1 MLIDLTPAQIEEAV
15 AYGKAKKD
23 ATVLEFVKEWV
34 ADLGPEVGYAT
45 VDTRFKEIARVARSL
60 ALKDKELSLEGART
74 ILGGIS
80 SANLNFS
87 ITVYDSTRDFAKN
100 YEVILRHQG
109 KFISPRYEHTPPIAR
124 ERLNGTQGYVV
135 TCISVFPI
143 KEIDI
148 NSKVILELIEPP
160 GEKKLKF
167 TFDLSKMH

>member
-1 MLIDLTPAQIEEAV
+1 MLIDLTSVQIEEAV

-23 ATVLEFVKEWV
+23 ATILEFIKEWA

-45 VDTRFKEIARVARSL
+45 IDTRSKEIARVARRL
-60 ALKDKELSLEGART
+60 VKEGKELTPEGART

-80 SANLNFS
+80 SVNLNFS
-87 ITVYDSTRDFAKN
+87 ITVYGSTRDFAKN
-100 YEVILRHQG
+100 YKVFLKHQG
-109 KFISPRYEHTPPIAR
+109 KFISPRYEHTPPIAQ

-148 NSKVILELIEPP
+148 NSKVTLELIEPLK
-160 GEKKLKF
+160 EKKLEF
-167 TFDLSKMH
+167 TFDLSKVR

>member
-45 VDTRFKEIARVARSL
+45 IDTRSKEIARVARRL
-60 ALKDKELSLEGART
+60 VKEGKELSPEGART
-74 ILGGIS
+74 ILGGMS
-80 SANLNFS
+80 SVNLNFS
-87 ITVYDSTRDFAKN
+87 ITVYGSTPDFAEN
-100 YEVILRHQG
+100 YKVVLKYQG
-109 KFISPRYEHTPPIAR
+109 KFISPSYESIPWVAR
-124 ERLNGTQGYVV
+124 ERLNGIPGYVI

-148 NSKVILELIEPP
+148 NSKVTLELLEPPEKEILE
-160 GEKKLKF
+160 F
-167 TFDLSKMH
+167 TFDLSKIR